1 MYKMGTRVKHKASIY
16 RKIYLQIPSKIT
28 AVLKAENISVLV
40 STVSK
45 MWNDFG
51 FPFAHKIYVHI
62 ELLTKTP
69 LKW

>member
-40 STVSK
+40 PTVCK
-45 MWNDFG
+45 M
-51 FPFAHKIYVHI
+51 
-62 ELLTKTP
+62 
-69 LKW
+69 